1 MSRSYRKPCVKEN
14 GGTKKG
20 KIAANRHIRRSSK
33 CQDIGNGNNYKKYYC
48 SWDITDYKWLYW
60 KTFKH
65 TRSWCT
71 TSYEYEEEFHKMVQK
86 YSRK

>member
-1 MSRSYRKPCVKEN
+1 MSRSYRKPCVKES

-20 KIAANRHIRRSSK
+20 KIAANRHIRRSLK
-33 CQDIGNGNNYKKYYC
+33 CRDIGQGNNYKKYYC

-71 TSYEYEEEFHKMVQK
+71 TSYEYREEFNQMLHKL
-86 YSRK
+86 SRK